1 MNEIPVVNVQAVVP
15 TLFPAVGAMV
25 VLVLEI
31 LLAGKQSFLGR
42 PVTKGWLA
50 TVLGVTAATFLL
62 LSLLV
67 SVQNLISGA
76 SIPFD
81 PASPMFRLDRFSSFA
96 IAVIALGSLL
106 ACLLSVHYLVELGIS
121 HGEYYCLLLAAST
134 GMMFMVGAMNLLMV
148 FIGLELMSI
157 PIYVLAGFQRRNLR
171 SNESALKY
179 FLVGAFASALLL
191 YGMALLYGATGSL
204 DYTTIRD
211 RVDATSPLALAG
223 IAFLIVGFAF
233 KVSSVP
239 FHQWTPDVY
248 EGAPTAVTAYMSV
261 TVKTAA
267 FVALL
272 RFVAEAVGAPASAVA
287 NLAGLFAALAVL
299 TFFVGNV
306 MAVIQT
312 NVKRMLAYS
321 SVAHG
326 GYLLLGFVAA
336 TPEAY
341 AALLFYLVAYVFMN
355 LGAFGVI
362 VVLANQ
368 GKDADRFDDY
378 AGLAKARPGLAALMT
393 LFMVSLAGIPGTA
406 GFMAK
411 FGLFAALVRA
421 QHVGLAVLA
430 VLASLISVYYYLRL
444 PVLMYMRDPEGAAP
458 PRLRTD
464 TLEGLVLVVCAV
476 AVLTLGFF
484 PNLGIFTNELR
495 LLDLARASVAGLF

>member
-1 MNEIPVVNVQAVVP
+1 MNAMPVVNIHAIVP

-31 LLAGKQSFLGR
+31 LLAGKQTFLGR

-50 TVLGVTAATFLL
+50 SVLGLTAAGFLF
-62 LSLLV
+62 LSLV
-67 SVQNLISGA
+67 VAAQNLITGV

-81 PASPMFRLDRFSSFA
+81 PESPMFRLDRFSSFA
-96 IAVIALGSLL
+96 IVVIALGSLL
-106 ACLLSVHYLVELGIS
+106 GCLLSVHYLVELGIS

-134 GMMFMVGAMNLLMV
+134 GMMFMVGAVDLLLV
-148 FIGLELMSI
+148 FVGLELMSI

-179 FLVGAFASALLL
+179 FLVGSFASAVLL

-204 DYTTIRD
+204 DYTAIRGAID
-211 RVDATSPLALAG
+211 PANPLALAG

-261 TVKTAA
+261 TVKAAA

-272 RFVAEAVGAPASAVA
+272 RFVSEAVGAPAFAVA
-287 NLAGLFAALAVL
+287 NLGGLFAVLAVL

-321 SVAHG
+321 SVAHA

-336 TPEAY
+336 TPESY
-341 AALLFYLVAYVFMN
+341 AAVLFYLLAYVFMN
-355 LGAFGVI
+355 IGAFGVI

-368 GKDADRFDDY
+368 GKDADRFEDF
-378 AGLAKARPGLAALMT
+378 AGLAKTRPGLAALMT

-411 FGLFAALVRA
+411 FGLFAAVVSA
-421 QHVGLAVLA
+421 QHVVLAVLA
-430 VLASLISVYYYLRL
+430 VLASVISVYYYLRL
-444 PVLMYMRDPEGAAP
+444 PVLMYMREPEGEAP
-458 PRLRTD
+458 RATTD
-464 TLEGLVLVVCAV
+464 SLEGLVLVICAV
-476 AVLTLGFF
+476 AVLVLGFF
-484 PNLGIFTNELR
+484 PNLGIFVNELR
-495 LLDLARASVAGLF
+495 LLDLARASVASLF